1 MAHNFIIAF
10 PEDGT
15 RKRDLAK
22 GILHIDFW
30 EGVVTLPDG
39 SQTTLTT
46 NLKNSD
52 QQFVR
57 SIVVYCSQGMKI
69 MLGTNNPVRTFSDQC
84 NWNTYENLSIREVQ
98 FETAFTGTPDENDFM
113 IIASTSS
120 KALYVPQAVKIH
132 QHKDVSGQASTD
144 AYATLFENHTNAFNH
159 QTYSVEETGSTNG
172 ITYKIETK
180 QTSGGTYLELQGDT
194 TVAAGAND
202 IIQLVGCHHFI
213 KVSIKATVGA
223 SQGTVSGQWIGQG

>member
-10 PEDGT
+10 PENGT

-30 EGVVTLPDG
+30 EGIVTLADG
-39 SQTTLTT
+39 SQQTLTT

-52 QQFVR
+52 QKFIR

-69 MLGTNNPVRTFSDQC
+69 RLGINNPVRTFSDQC
-84 NWNTYENLSIREVQ
+84 NWNTYENLSIRECE
-98 FETAFTGTPDENDFM
+98 FELGFTGTPDENEFM

-120 KALYVPQAVKIH
+120 KPIYKPEAVKIH
-132 QHKDVSGQASTD
+132 QHKDVAGQVTTD

-159 QTYSVEETGSTNG
+159 QTYSVEETGSANG
-172 ITYKIETK
+172 ITYKIEVK

-194 TVAAGAND
+194 AVVAGAND
-202 IIQLVGCHHFI
+202 IIQIEGVFHFV

-223 SQGTVSGQWIGQG
+223 SQGTVSGQWIAQG